1 LKPVA
6 NFYSIEDDHDIKL
19 CICKLV
25 RKLFKKEENII
36 IIDSSDRLKELDR
49 LLWSFEQNSFL
60 PHKIYIDGD
69 SIDTPIMLLSIQNL
83 DKLNKFNNYTSVI
96 NNFDNALL
104 MLNDDIEI
112 YEFVDSN
119 ELNKSISRKK
129 FLEYKKNSYT
139 LIHNKYDEQ
148 TI

>member
-1 LKPVA
+1 MKPVA

>member
-1 LKPVA
+1 LKSVA
-6 NFYSIEDDHDIKL
+6 NFYSIEENHDVKL

-25 RKLFKKEENII
+25 RNLFKKEENII
-36 IIDSSDRLKELDR
+36 IIDSSDKLVELDK

-60 PHKIYIDGD
+60 PHKIYSDGD
-69 SIDTPIMLLSIQNL
+69 AIDTPIMLLSIQNL
-83 DKLNKFNNYTSVI
+83 DKLKIFNDYTSVI

-104 MLNDDIEI
+104 KLNDNTEI
-112 YEFVDSN
+112 YEFVGSS

-129 FLEYKKNSYT
+129 FLEYKKNSFT
-139 LIHNKYDEQ
+139 LIHNKYNEQ

>member
-1 LKPVA
+1 LKSVA
-6 NFYSIEDDHDIKL
+6 NFYSIEENHDVKL

-25 RKLFKKEENII
+25 RNLFKKEENII
-36 IIDSSDRLKELDR
+36 IIDSSDKLVELDK

-60 PHKIYIDGD
+60 PHKIYSDGD
-69 SIDTPIMLLSIQNL
+69 AIDTPIMLLSIQNL
-83 DKLNKFNNYTSVI
+83 DKLKIFNNYTSVI

-104 MLNDDIEI
+104 KLNDNTEI
-112 YEFVDSN
+112 YEFVGSS

-129 FLEYKKNSYT
+129 FLEYKKNSFT
-139 LIHNKYDEQ
+139 LIHNKYNEQ